1 VKLFRIPIKVEPPF
15 FLVTI
20 FLSLGRAPDITLMI
34 EWLAVVLFSILLHE
48 FGHALTGRAFGLET
62 QIRLYQMGGLTSWKA
77 GRELSAAKDVAI
89 SLAGPATGILFGL
102 LVLVIG
108 QTGLLFQS
116 RLAFVIY
123 SDLLWVNI
131 GWGLCNLLPILP
143 MDGGRVMATLES
155 SLRKANDR
163 LISHTFSFLAALMIG
178 IAAFNWR
185 ALWIGFL
192 GLYFA
197 YLNGSVLWRHLQ
209 NYRDRKL
216 RKTLAEARA
225 AIDRQEYDSAIEMLS
240 DIGARAYSSELK
252 QQALHMTIA
261 IHLRRK
267 ELDLAED
274 ELRKY
279 TILFGG
285 DYYLE
290 AALHFLRGE
299 LAQALPTLKT
309 IFESHHDKEI
319 GVMLCKTLSGLGEF
333 ADAFSLCSHPALREV
348 SWGLTVEI
356 QTEAF
361 NRGDYGVSARA
372 GIAAC
377 EQKANPNVAYN
388 VACAFARDSNCV
400 EALTWTKRAVA
411 AGFNDAQTLRSD
423 PDLEAIRSLPEF
435 TALLKSF
442 EASRI

>member
-1 VKLFRIPIKVEPPF
+1 VKLFRIPIKVEPQF

-34 EWLAVVLFSILLHE
+34 EWLAVVLFSVLLHE
-48 FGHALTGRAFGLET
+48 FGHALTGRAFGLEP

-77 GRELSAAKDVAI
+77 GRDLSAAKDVVI
-89 SLAGPATGILFGL
+89 SLAGPAIGILFGL
-102 LVLVIG
+102 LVLLFG
-108 QTGLLFQS
+108 QTALIFQS
-116 RLAFVIY
+116 RLVFVTY

-143 MDGGRVMATLES
+143 MDGGRVMATVES

-163 LISHTFSFLAALMIG
+163 LISHTFSFIAALMIG

-216 RKTLAEARA
+216 RKILEGARE
-225 AIDRQEYDSAIEMLS
+225 AIDREEYDSAMEMLS
-240 DIGARAYSSELK
+240 NVGARAHSHELK
-252 QQALHMTIA
+252 QQASHMTIVV
-261 IHLRRK
+261 HLRRE

-279 TILFGG
+279 EILFGG

-290 AALHFLRGE
+290 AALHFLRGQF
-299 LAQALPTLKT
+299 AAALPNLKT
-309 IFESHHDKEI
+309 IFESHPDKDI
-319 GVMLCKTLSGLGEF
+319 GVMLCKTLMGLGEF
-333 ADAFSLCSHPALREV
+333 ADALALCSHPALAEV

-361 NRGDYGVSARA
+361 NRGDYKFSATAGV
-372 GIAAC
+372 AAC
-377 EQKANPNVAYN
+377 EQKVDPSVAYN
-388 VACAFARDSNCV
+388 VACAFSRDSNYV
-400 EALTWTKRAVA
+400 EAMAWTKRAVA
-411 AGFNDAQTLRSD
+411 AGFNDLQTLRSD

-435 TALLKSF
+435 AALLESF